1 MLCVDE
7 KSQIQALDRT
17 QPILPMQPGLIERR
31 SHDYVRH
38 GTTTLFAAL
47 DIATGQ
53 VTAALKPRHRNQE
66 FLAFLK
72 QIERAYRDAVDAEGK
87 PVELHL
93 VMDNYAAHKHANV
106 KAWLADNP
114 RFKVH
119 FTPTHAS
126 WMNLVEVWFGIV
138 ERQAIR
144 RGVFTSVKN
153 LNAKI
158 RAFGGDV
165 TSTGDGATRIL
176 VSKEPVGPC
185 VLVTP
190 WNFPLAMG
198 TRKIGPAIAAGC
210 TIVFK
215 PSELTPLTSLALVD
229 VLVEAGVPKGVLNVV
244 PTTAPGEVVSTW
256 MSSGIARKISFT
268 GSTAV
273 GIRLLEQA
281 SQHVMRS
288 SMELGGNA
296 PLIVFEDADLDRAV
310 DGALA
315 AKMRNMGEACTAANR
330 IFVHRAVA
338 DRFAEK
344 LAARMDALAVGDGLV
359 EGTQVGPLVEE
370 KALTKV
376 ERLVA
381 DAVERGARVVCGGS
395 RPEGPGYFY
404 PPTVLADVSKDAAL
418 MSEEIF
424 GPVAPIVVFD
434 TEDEVVEIANN
445 TPWGLAGYI
454 FTQDVDRSFRVSE
467 ALEVGMIGL
476 NTGIVSNPAAPSTC
490 LGTTPSANRPSGC
503 PGRHPVRRWG
513 VPR

>member
-1 MLCVDE
+1 MTDATIVGTRVGVSDAVSRVSTELFIDGEWVE
-7 KSQIQALDRT
+7 ST
-17 QPILPMQPGLIERR
+17 TGERFE
-31 SHDYVRH
+31 VVAPA
-38 GTTTLFAAL
+38 TEEV
-47 DIATGQ
+47 IATVANGNADDARRAVETCARVQ
-53 VTAALKPRHRNQE
+53 KHWAKTAPRERSVI
-66 FLAFLK
+66 LR
-72 QIERAYRDAVDAEGK
+72 RAYELILERQDEFATIMTTEMGK
-87 PVELHL
+87 PFAEAKGEVA
-93 VMDNYAAHKHANV
+93 YAAEFF
-106 KAWLADNP
+106 
-114 RFKVH
+114 R
-119 FTPTHAS
+119 
-126 WMNLVEVWFGIV
+126 WFSEEAVRI
-138 ERQAIR
+138 
-144 RGVFTSVKN
+144 
-153 LNAKI
+153 
-158 RAFGGDV
+158 GGDV
-165 TSTGDGATRIL
+165 TSTGDGTTRIL

-338 DRFAEK
+338 DRFTEK

-476 NTGIVSNPAAPSTC
+476 NTGIVSNPAAPFGGIKASGLGREGSTIGIDEF
-490 LGTTPSANRPSGC
+490 LEVKYVA
-503 PGRHPVRRWG
+503 
-513 VPR
+513 VPRR